1 MFVLLQAAPT
11 NPIQTLFENLINTGT
26 GAGGSIVGFGFLA
39 AGVLLA
45 LSPLSEHGSMK
56 GRAMIAACVIGG
68 VVILGARVWATWVRG
83 ITPGGGA
90 PGAGF

>member
-1 MFVLLQAAPT
+1 MRYVYPIPGELLWWA
-11 NPIQTLFENLINTGT
+11 
-26 GAGGSIVGFGFLA
+26 SVVHVA

-68 VVILGARVWATWVRG
+68 VVILGARVWAAWVRG